1 MQKDKIEIMT
11 TIDTDE
17 IGRQF
22 LIQLF
27 KQTKGDSSVQVS
39 MFDIGAVLDL
49 DRDVASKVA
58 EDLIALQLVEIRT
71 LSGGVSIS
79 ADGSE
84 MVQKI
89 LGPTAG
95 ADSNVFKL
103 GDDPVLD
110 SAGCRAVEQIASE
123 IKLQAGSLGLDFDT
137 LAELM
142 ADLRTVDAQL
152 DSSRPKTAIFREC
165 FRSIKTA
172 LKSRG
177 NYDFLNRVRTLIN
190 D

>member
-1 MQKDKIEIMT
+1 MATSDP
-11 TIDTDE
+11 DE
-17 IGRQF
+17 TGRQF

-27 KQTKGDSSVQVS
+27 TQTKGDSSVQVS
-39 MFDIGAVLDL
+39 MFDIGEVLDL
-49 DRDVASKVA
+49 DRGVASKVA
-58 EDLIALQLVEIRT
+58 EELIALQLVEIRT
-71 LSGGVSIS
+71 LSGGISIS

-89 LGPTAG
+89 LGPAAG
-95 ADSNVFKL
+95 GDSTDFKL

-110 SAGCRAVEQIASE
+110 SAGCQAVEQIVSE

-165 FRSIKTA
+165 FRSIKAA
-172 LKSRG
+172 LKGRG
-177 NYDFLNRVRTLIN
+177 NYDFLDRVRILISE
-190 D
+190 